1 MIKKLLWES
10 EMTGVQIADFKFE
23 KLKNNRAE
31 IEKYCINENI
41 EFIQSCVDINDRDAI
56 LFLEKSGFHFE
67 DIKLSMVMKLDKNI
81 DINSYS
87 YEIAAEEDIERVKDI
102 SKELF
107 YYSRFNIFGE
117 KASKMIY
124 EVWAEKAVKG
134 EFDDICLKVRE
145 NNGDISGIITI
156 KHISEKE
163 ARIGIIA
170 VELTNQKSG
179 YGMKM
184 MNGAKKY
191 LLERG
196 IEKFYVVTQGKNINA
211 QKFYHKCGFVN
222 EKIEL
227 WYYKDM
233 R

>member
-10 EMTGVQIADFKFE
+10 EMTGVSIADFKFE
-23 KLKNNRAE
+23 KLKNNRIE
-31 IEKYCINENI
+31 MEKYCLDEKI
-41 EFIQSCVDINDRDAI
+41 EFIQSCVDINERDAI
-56 LFLEKSGFHFE
+56 FFLENSGFHFE
-67 DIKLSMVMKLDKNI
+67 DIKLSMAMKLDKTL
-81 DINSYS
+81 DTSSYS
-87 YEIAAEEDIERVKDI
+87 YEIASNEDIDRVKDI

-107 YYSRFNIFGE
+107 YYSRFNVFGE
-117 KASKMIY
+117 KASKKIY
-124 EVWAEKAVKG
+124 EIWAEKAVKG
-134 EFDDICLKVRE
+134 EFDDTCLKVTG
-145 NNGDISGIITI
+145 NNGDISGIMTI
-156 KHISEKE
+156 KQISEKE

-170 VELTNQKSG
+170 VELTNQKNG

-211 QKFYHKCGFVN
+211 QNFYHKCGFVMD
-222 EKIEL
+222 KVEL